1 MSNNNASVSEMTRE
15 EYQAL
20 RDELDNL
27 KTVERNEV
35 SEKIRVARGFGDLSE
50 NSEYDEA
57 KNDQARLEARIAR
70 LEEQLKKV
78 SVIEHISTDSVALGT
93 KVVLLDMEFDEETE
107 YRIGSSVGSNDDG
120 LDVVTTDSPV
130 GKAILG
136 KTEGEIVEVETPTGK
151 TYKVKVL
158 SISK

>member
-1 MSNNNASVSEMTRE
+1 MSNNNVSVSEMTRE

-35 SEKIRVARGFGDLSE
+35 SEKIRIARGFGDLSE